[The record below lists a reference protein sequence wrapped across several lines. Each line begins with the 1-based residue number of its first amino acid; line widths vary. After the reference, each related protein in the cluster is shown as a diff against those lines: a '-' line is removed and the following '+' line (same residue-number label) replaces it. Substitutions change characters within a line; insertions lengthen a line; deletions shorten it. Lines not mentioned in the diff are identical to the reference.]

1 MEDGNNMIS
10 IPFELHAYDAILTTV
25 KVLQS
30 QQLDRVNNM
39 AVELLSYT
47 KKGSLLP
54 LELQEEMRELKNIV
68 SHMGGK
74 LDAYRRALNELLDN
88 DCDMALMNLSLLAE
102 KPILYKYVL
111 PLVINASYFLTY
123 SVIMCMHRIR
133 L

>member
-1 MEDGNNMIS
+1 
-10 IPFELHAYDAILTTV
+10 
-25 KVLQS
+25 
-30 QQLDRVNNM
+30 M
-39 AVELLSYT
+39 AFI

-102 KPILYKYVL
+102 KPILYKYVRKQYL
-111 PLVINASYFLTY
+111 LAYLLGNIFL
-123 SVIMCMHRIR
+123 
-133 L
+133 